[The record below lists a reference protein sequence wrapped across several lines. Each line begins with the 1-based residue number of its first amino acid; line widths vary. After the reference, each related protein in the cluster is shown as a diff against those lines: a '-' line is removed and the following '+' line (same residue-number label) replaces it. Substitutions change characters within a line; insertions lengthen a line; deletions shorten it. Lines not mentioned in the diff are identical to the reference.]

1 MTAEGNNKRIFYFIY
16 FVGFLF
22 SVHLALSAYI
32 NSTFMN
38 VYAPERVVGILYTA
52 GSLLAILGFVIIPE
66 LLSRFGNYRITL
78 FLVGLNILFLLGLAT
93 FKTVWFLAPIFILKI
108 AFIMF
113 IYFNLD
119 IFLESKSTDGETGSI
134 RGKYMTA
141 MNIAWVLSPMI
152 AGFIL
157 TNGDYWKIYL
167 TSASIM
173 TVVFILILSG
183 LKKFKDPK
191 YERVPFF
198 KTLRYVW
205 RNKNIYNIFM
215 SGLLLRFFYSWMVIY
230 TPIYLHEHIGFAW
243 DQIGI
248 IFTIML
254 LPFVLFELPIGKLAD
269 EKFGEKELLVLG
281 FVIMAISSGV
291 LSFVNGGMLVWAAAL
306 FATRVGASIVEITSE
321 SYFFKQID
329 GDDANLL
336 GFYRN
341 TRPLAYVIAPVIASV
356 FLSVFDYR
364 YIFVALGAIMLIG
377 AKYGL
382 ALKDTR

>member
-1 MTAEGNNKRIFYFIY
+1 MSGITTKNKIFYFIY

-38 VYAPERVVGILYTA
+38 EYATERIVGILYTT
-52 GSLLAILGFVIIPE
+52 GSILAIFGFAIIPQF
-66 LLSRFGNYRITL
+66 LSRFGNYKLTL
-78 FLVGLNILFLLGLAT
+78 FLVALNIAFLLGLAV
-93 FKTVWFLAPIFILKI
+93 FKNVWLLAPIFILKI

-141 MNIAWVLSPMI
+141 MNIAWVVSPMI

-173 TVVFILILSG
+173 AIVFILIFSG
-183 LKKFKDPK
+183 LKNFKDPK
-191 YERVPFF
+191 YEKIPFF
-198 KTLRYVW
+198 KTLLYVW
-205 RNKNIYNIFM
+205 KNKNIYNIFM
-215 SGLLLRFFYSWMVIY
+215 AGFFLRFFYSWMVIY
-230 TPIYLHEHIGFAW
+230 TPIYLHEHIGFNW
-243 DQIGI
+243 DKIGI

-254 LPFVLFELPIGKLAD
+254 LPFILFELPIGKLAD
-269 EKFGEKELLVLG
+269 KKFGEKEILVLG
-281 FVIMAISSGV
+281 FAIMAATTMS
-291 LSFVNGGMLVWAAAL
+291 LSFVNGGMIVWATAL
-306 FATRVGASIVEITSE
+306 FITRIGASMVEITSE

-356 FLSVFDYR
+356 FLSIFDYR
-364 YIFVALGAIMLIG
+364 YIFVALGAIMILG
-377 AKYGL
+377 AMYGL
-382 ALKDTR
+382 KLKDTR